1 MLGVDLVGSSRISLL
16 TLDGPSIQTA
26 LEGSRRI
33 VWMIIGMIKAHPTE
47 PRMRSREGNRRE
59 AARVELPTS
68 GRGIGGL

>member
-33 VWMIIGMIKAHPTE
+33 VWMIIGMIKAHPIE
-47 PRMRSREGNRRE
+47 RRMLCEGVDEKLAASRC
-59 AARVELPTS
+59 
-68 GRGIGGL
+68 